1 MKLEDYELTD
11 LEKANLALVG
21 KNFDKVAVVLNVGGV
36 IDTKFMD
43 EIEGLDALL
52 NMSQA
57 GQESGTAAF
66 DILTGAVTPSGK
78 LTSTWAKDYSDYP
91 ASDTFGANDGD
102 ELLELYNEGIYV
114 GYRYFDTI

>member
-1 MKLEDYELTD
+1 
-11 LEKANLALVG
+11 
-21 KNFDKVAVVLNVGGV
+21 
-36 IDTKFMD
+36 MD

-78 LTSTWAKDYSDYP
+78 LTTTWAKNYSDYP

-114 GYRYFDTI
+114 GYRYFDTFNITPAYEFGYGMSYTCLLYTSDAADEL

>member
-1 MKLEDYELTD
+1 
-11 LEKANLALVG
+11 
-21 KNFDKVAVVLNVGGV
+21 
-36 IDTKFMD
+36 MD

-78 LTSTWAKDYSDYP
+78 LTSTWAKVNSDYP
-91 ASDTFGANDGD
+91 ASDTFGANDGVNF
-102 ELLELYNEGIYV
+102 LNYTMKG
-114 GYRYFDTI
+114 FM